1 MSKPQHAEGAK
12 PQKFARRWILL
23 REAARR
29 LGVPPQAAKAVL
41 VSHGVRVLTGAG
53 AHTRWLAED
62 VARVAEGSPSEAAPR
77 VGGQRS

>member
-1 MSKPQHAEGAK
+1 MNACEN
-12 PQKFARRWILL
+12 PQKPSKRWILL

-29 LGVPPQAAKAVL
+29 LGVPPQAARAVL

-62 VARVAEGSPSEAAPR
+62 VDRVGQGSPPDALPR
-77 VGGQRS
+77 VDVPRS

>member
-53 AHTRWLAED
+53 AHVRWHADD
-62 VARVAEGSPSEAAPR
+62 VARVAEGSIPEAAPR
-77 VGGQRS
+77 VDGQRS

>member
-1 MSKPQHAEGAK
+1 MNACENLQKPAK
-12 PQKFARRWILL
+12 RWILL

-62 VARVAEGSPSEAAPR
+62 VARVAEGSIPEAAPR
-77 VGGQRS
+77 VDGQRS